1 MTRLATAPT
10 RRPPVRLSYEAFL
23 RTYMNGERL
32 EWVNGEVVPMP
43 PISGGHNESGNS
55 LIRWV
60 GEWVEEFELGK
71 VRTDP
76 FQMKTGPHLPGRAPD
91 LLFVANRNLKRLHDS
106 HLEGPADVVVE
117 IISPSTKTIDRV
129 DKFGEYEA
137 GGVREY
143 WIIDRAA
150 RTAEFYRLGRGGKY
164 QLVDAEADG
173 VFRSQALKGF
183 WLKVEWLWKPPKL
196 QAIRKEWGLA

>member
-1 MTRLATAPT
+1 M
-10 RRPPVRLSYEAFL
+10 SYEDFL

-76 FQMKTGPHLPGRAPD
+76 FQMKTGPDLPGRAPD
-91 LLFVANRNLKRLHDS
+91 LLFVANRNLKRLHDT
-106 HLEGPADVVVE
+106 HLEGPADLVVE

-129 DKFGEYEA
+129 EKFAEYEA

-143 WIIDRAA
+143 WIIDPAA
-150 RTAEFYRLGRGGKY
+150 RVAEFYRLGRAGKY
-164 QLVDAEADG
+164 HLVDTGAG
-173 VFRSQALKGF
+173 GLFRSQALKGF
-183 WLKVEWLWKPPKL
+183 WLNVDWLWNPPKL
-196 QAIRKEWGLA
+196 QAIRKEWGWV

>member
-1 MTRLATAPT
+1 MTRLATAPS
-10 RRPPVRLSYEAFL
+10 RRPPVRMSYNAFL

-43 PISGGHNESGNS
+43 PISGPHNESGNS

-71 VRTDP
+71 IRTDP
-76 FQMKTGPHLPGRAPD
+76 FQMKTGPDLPGRAPD
-91 LLFVANRNLKRLHDS
+91 LLFVANRNLKRLHNT
-106 HLEGPADVVVE
+106 HLEGPADLVIE

-129 DKFGEYEA
+129 DKFAEYQA

-143 WIIDRAA
+143 WIIDPATK
-150 RTAEFYRLGRGGKY
+150 TAEFYRLGRNGKY
-164 QLVDAEADG
+164 QLADTDADG
-173 VFRSQALKGF
+173 LFRSQALKGF
-183 WLKVEWLWKPPKL
+183 WLEVDWLWKPPKL